1 MSVKVSSWVWG
12 LETLTDNAPLLVLLA
27 LADAANDEGYC
38 WHNQKTLCKK
48 SRQSASTARRALR
61 KLEAMGLVTTFRR
74 MTSKGLASNLYLLNV
89 GAEPDHTL
97 QSDQSITLNVPDGA
111 TIDEVIAE
119 VERYRLF
126 RMIPRPVKMTG
137 GGSGQN
143 DRGVPT
149 DATFPH
155 DSATGQNDRR
165 GHDDRRGAVAYDG
178 TPRSQVTGPYKE
190 EPSYEPS
197 LMNQTLPN
205 PPQPPHDPVRSGAI
219 QDDLSA
225 QGAVPGSADADAEA
239 ATARGELA
247 AEMLAAGE
255 NPARMVA
262 EGWWNAGELAE
273 ALAWAAEHPAPA
285 RAPEATQEHQ
295 ENVPQAT
302 RQERNHAD
310 DEASALIGACLPKWM
325 QAMDHNGARQV
336 AGMLAERIAAGW
348 TPAQIRS
355 VMGEKPRN
363 GIKRM
368 SGLVAYR
375 LDENVGVADAP
386 QARTAAA
393 RQAQAAAIDAARQA
407 QAAAIDAATEAAK
420 TAEERAREEAHKRM
434 WEHMCAAYPQA
445 SKAELVGL
453 VREAMNQVNDL
464 SDVRSA

>member
-1 MSVKVSSWVWG
+1 MSVRVSSWVWG

-48 SRQSASTARRALR
+48 SRQSESTARRALR

-97 QSDQSITLNVPDGA
+97 QSDQSVTLNVPEGA

-143 DRGVPT
+143 DRGVPA

-165 GHDDRRGAVAYDG
+165 GHDDGRGAVTYDG
-178 TPRSQVTGPYKE
+178 TPRSQVTDPYKE
-190 EPSYEPS
+190 EPSGEPS

-205 PPQPPHDPVRSGAI
+205 PPQPPHDPVGSGAI

-239 ATARGELA
+239 VTARGELA

-255 NPARMVA
+255 NPTRMVA

-285 RAPEATQEHQ
+285 RAPETAQQHQ
-295 ENVPQAT
+295 ENAPQVT
-302 RQERNHAD
+302 RQERDHV

-325 QAMDHNGARQV
+325 QALDRAGARQV

-355 VMGEKPRN
+355 VMGEMPRN

-393 RQAQAAAIDAARQA
+393 RQAQEAAINAAHHAQAVAIDAE
-407 QAAAIDAATEAAK
+407 IDAAK
-420 TAEERAREEAHKRM
+420 TPEERAREEAHKRM
-434 WEHMCAAYPQA
+434 WEHMRAAHPQA

-453 VREAMNQVNDL
+453 VHEAMNQMNDL

>member
-27 LADAANDEGYC
+27 LADAATDEGYC

-48 SRQSASTARRALR
+48 SRQSESTARRALR

-97 QSDQSITLNVPDGA
+97 QSDQSVTLNVPDGA

-119 VERYRLF
+119 VERYRLC
-126 RMIPRPVKMTG
+126 RLIPRPVKMTG

-143 DRGVPT
+143 DRGVPA
-149 DATFPH
+149 DGTFPL

-165 GHDDRRGAVAYDG
+165 GHDDGRGAVTRDG

-190 EPSYEPS
+190 EPSFEPS

-205 PPQPPHDPVRSGAI
+205 PPQPPRDPVGSGAI

-225 QGAVPGSADADAEA
+225 QGSVPGSADAEA

-247 AEMLAAGE
+247 AEMLASGE
-255 NPARMVA
+255 NPASMVA
-262 EGWWNAGELAE
+262 EGWWNAGQLAE
-273 ALAWAAEHPAPA
+273 ALAWAAEHPASA
-285 RAPEATQEHQ
+285 RAPEIAQKRQE
-295 ENVPQAT
+295 VAPQAA
-302 RQERNHAD
+302 RQERGHV
-310 DEASALIGACLPKWM
+310 DEASALIGACLPEWM
-325 QAMDHNGARQV
+325 QAMDRTGARQV

-355 VMGEKPRN
+355 LMGEKPAN
-363 GIKRM
+363 GVRRM
-368 SGLVAYR
+368 SSLVAYR
-375 LDENVGVADAP
+375 LDQNAGIADAP
-386 QARTAAA
+386 QARTVAA
-393 RQAQAAAIDAARQA
+393 RQAQEAAIDAARQA
-407 QAAAIDAATEAAK
+407 QEAAIDAAAEAAK
-420 TAEERAREEAHKRM
+420 TPEERAREEAHRRM
-434 WEHMCAAYPQA
+434 WERMRAAHPQA
-445 SKAELVGL
+445 SNVELVAL
-453 VREAMNQVNDL
+453 VRNAL
-464 SDVRSA
+464 AAPGTALA

>member
-48 SRQSASTARRALR
+48 SRQSTSTARRALR

-97 QSDQSITLNVPDGA
+97 QSDQSVTLNVPEGA

-143 DRGVPT
+143 DRGVPGG
-149 DATFPH
+149 ATFPH

-165 GHDDRRGAVAYDG
+165 GHDDRRGAVTRDG

-205 PPQPPHDPVRSGAI
+205 PSQPPRDPVGSGAI
-219 QDDLSA
+219 QDVLSA
-225 QGAVPGSADADAEA
+225 HGSADADAEA
-239 ATARGELA
+239 AMARGELA

-255 NPARMVA
+255 NPASLVV
-262 EGWWNAGELAE
+262 EGWWNAGQLAE
-273 ALAWAAEHPAPA
+273 ALAWAAEHPASA
-285 RAPEATQEHQ
+285 RAPEITQKRQ
-295 ENVPQAT
+295 EVGPQAA
-302 RQERNHAD
+302 RREHD
-310 DEASALIGACLPKWM
+310 PVDEASALIGACLPEWM
-325 QAMDHNGARQV
+325 QAMDRTGARQV

-355 VMGEKPRN
+355 LMGEKPAN
-363 GIKRM
+363 GVRRM
-368 SGLVAYR
+368 SSLVAYR
-375 LDENVGVADAP
+375 LDQNAGIADAP
-386 QARTAAA
+386 KARTAAA
-393 RQAQAAAIDAARQA
+393 RQAQEAAIDAARQA
-407 QAAAIDAATEAAK
+407 QAAAIAAAIDAAK
-420 TAEERAREEAHKRM
+420 TPEERAREEAHKRM
-434 WEHMCAAYPQA
+434 WEHMRAAHPQA
-445 SKAELVGL
+445 SNAELVAL
-453 VREAMNQVNDL
+453 VRDAFAAPGTAL
-464 SDVRSA
+464 A

>member
-48 SRQSASTARRALR
+48 SRQSESTARRALR

-97 QSDQSITLNVPDGA
+97 QSDQSVTLNVPDGA

-143 DRGVPT
+143 DRGVHA
-149 DATFPH
+149 DATIPH

-165 GHDDRRGAVAYDG
+165 GHDDGRGAVTYDG

-190 EPSYEPS
+190 EPSFEPS

-205 PPQPPHDPVRSGAI
+205 PPQSQSDPVGSGST

-247 AEMLAAGE
+247 AEMLASGE
-255 NPARMVA
+255 NPASLVA
-262 EGWWNAGELAE
+262 EGWWNAGQLAE
-273 ALAWAAEHPAPA
+273 ALAWAARHPAPA
-285 RAPEATQEHQ
+285 RAPEPAQKRQE
-295 ENVPQAT
+295 VAPQAA
-302 RQERNHAD
+302 RREHD
-310 DEASALIGACLPKWM
+310 HVDEASALIGACLPEWM
-325 QAMDHNGARQV
+325 HAMDRTGACQV

-355 VMGEKPRN
+355 LMGEKPAN
-363 GIKRM
+363 GVRRM
-368 SGLVAYR
+368 SSLAAYR
-375 LDENVGVADAP
+375 LDQNAGIADAP

-393 RQAQAAAIDAARQA
+393 RQAQEAAIDAAHQA
-407 QAAAIDAATEAAK
+407 QAAAIAAAAEAAK
-420 TAEERAREEAHKRM
+420 TPEERAREEAHERM
-434 WEHMCAAYPQA
+434 WEHMRATHPHA
-445 SKAELVGL
+445 SNAELVAL
-453 VREAMNQVNDL
+453 VRNAL
-464 SDVRSA
+464 AAPGTALA

>member
-48 SRQSASTARRALR
+48 SRQSTSTARRALR

-97 QSDQSITLNVPDGA
+97 QSDQSVTLDVPDGA

-149 DATFPH
+149 DETFPH

-165 GHDDRRGAVAYDG
+165 GHDDGRGAVTHDG
-178 TPRSQVTGPYKE
+178 PPRSQVTGPYKE
-190 EPSYEPS
+190 EPSFEPS
-197 LMNQTLPN
+197 LMNPTLPN
-205 PPQPPHDPVRSGAI
+205 PPQPLNDPVGSGAI

-239 ATARGELA
+239 ATARGEIA

-273 ALAWAAEHPAPA
+273 ALAWAAEHPSPA
-285 RAPEATQEHQ
+285 RAPETTQEHQ

-302 RQERNHAD
+302 RQERDHV

-325 QAMDHNGARQV
+325 QAMDRAGARQV

-355 VMGEKPRN
+355 VMGEMPRE

-368 SGLVAYR
+368 SGLVIYR
-375 LDENVGVADAP
+375 LDENAGVADAP

-393 RQAQAAAIDAARQA
+393 RQAQAAAIDAALQA
-407 QAAAIDAATEAAK
+407 QAAAIDAQQEAIK
-420 TAEERAREEAHKRM
+420 TPEDRERERAAARM
-434 WEHMCAAYPQA
+434 WEHMRAEYPEA
-445 SKAELVGL
+445 SNAELVLL
-453 VREAMNQVNDL
+453 VRDAMSEQRAMKVG
-464 SDVRSA
+464 

>member
-1 MSVKVSSWVWG
+1 MSVKVSSWVWS

-48 SRQSASTARRALR
+48 SRQSTSTARRALR

-97 QSDQSITLNVPDGA
+97 QSDQSVTLNVPDGA

-119 VERYRLF
+119 VERYRLS
-126 RMIPRPVKMTG
+126 RVIPRPVKMTG

-143 DRGVPT
+143 DRGVPGGV
-149 DATFPH
+149 TFPR

-165 GHDDRRGAVAYDG
+165 GHDDRRGAVIHDG

-197 LMNQTLPN
+197 VMNQTLPN
-205 PPQPPHDPVRSGAI
+205 PPQSQSDPVGSGAI

-239 ATARGELA
+239 ATAHGELA

-255 NPARMVA
+255 NPASLVA
-262 EGWWNAGELAE
+262 DGWWNAGQLAD
-273 ALAWAAEHPAPA
+273 ALAWAAEHPAPV
-285 RAPEATQEHQ
+285 RAPETTQQ
-295 ENVPQAT
+295 
-302 RQERNHAD
+302 RQEVASQAARREHEHV
-310 DEASALIGACLPKWM
+310 DEASALIGACLPEWM
-325 QAMDHNGARQV
+325 QAMDRTGARQV
-336 AGMLAERIAAGW
+336 AAMLAERIAAGW

-355 VMGEKPRN
+355 LMGEKPAN
-363 GIKRM
+363 GVRRM
-368 SGLVAYR
+368 SSLVAYR
-375 LDENVGVADAP
+375 LDQNAGIADAP
-386 QARTAAA
+386 KARAAAA
-393 RQAQAAAIDAARQA
+393 RQAQEAAINAAHQAQAAAIDAAR
-407 QAAAIDAATEAAK
+407 TP
-420 TAEERAREEAHKRM
+420 EERARE
-434 WEHMCAAYPQA
+434 AAYSQMWDHMRAAHPQA
-445 SKAELVGL
+445 SKVELFGL
-453 VREAMNQVNDL
+453 VREAMTRVNEL

>member
-48 SRQSASTARRALR
+48 SRQSTSTARRALR

-97 QSDQSITLNVPDGA
+97 QSDQSVTLNVPDGA

-126 RMIPRPVKMTG
+126 RVIPRPVKMTG

-143 DRGVPT
+143 DRGVSA
-149 DATFPH
+149 DVIFPR

-165 GHDDRRGAVAYDG
+165 GHDDGRGAVTYDG

-190 EPSYEPS
+190 EPSFEPS

-205 PPQPPHDPVRSGAI
+205 PPQPPLDPVGSGAI

-247 AEMLAAGE
+247 AEMLASGE
-255 NPARMVA
+255 NPASLVA
-262 EGWWNAGELAE
+262 DGWWNAGQLAE
-273 ALAWAAEHPAPA
+273 ALAWAAKHPAPA
-285 RAPEATQEHQ
+285 RAPETAQKRQE
-295 ENVPQAT
+295 VAPQAA
-302 RQERNHAD
+302 RREHD
-310 DEASALIGACLPKWM
+310 HVDEASALIGACLPEWM
-325 QAMDHNGARQV
+325 HAMDRTGARQV

-355 VMGEKPRN
+355 LMGEKPAN
-363 GIKRM
+363 GVRRM
-368 SGLVAYR
+368 SSLAAYR
-375 LDENVGVADAP
+375 LDQNAGITDAP
-386 QARTAAA
+386 KARAAAA
-393 RQAQAAAIDAARQA
+393 RQAQEAAINAAHQA
-407 QAAAIDAATEAAK
+407 QAAAINAAK
-420 TAEERAREEAHKRM
+420 TPEERARE
-434 WEHMCAAYPQA
+434 AAYSQMWDRMRAAHPQA
-445 SKAELVGL
+445 SKVELVAL
-453 VREAMNQVNDL
+453 VRDAFAAQGTALV
-464 SDVRSA
+464 

>member
-48 SRQSASTARRALR
+48 SRQSTSTARRALR

-97 QSDQSITLNVPDGA
+97 QSDQSVTLNVPDGA

-143 DRGVPT
+143 DRGVPA

-165 GHDDRRGAVAYDG
+165 GHDDRRGAVTHDG

-190 EPSYEPS
+190 EPSFEPS

-205 PPQPPHDPVRSGAI
+205 PPQPPHDPVGSGAI

-225 QGAVPGSADADAEA
+225 NGSADADAEA
-239 ATARGELA
+239 ATVRGELA
-247 AEMLAAGE
+247 AEMLASGE
-255 NPARMVA
+255 NPASLLV
-262 EGWWNAGELAE
+262 EGWWNAGQLAE
-273 ALAWAAEHPAPA
+273 ALAWAAEHPASA
-285 RAPEATQEHQ
+285 RAPEIAQKRQE
-295 ENVPQAT
+295 VAPQAA
-302 RQERNHAD
+302 RQERGHV
-310 DEASALIGACLPKWM
+310 DEASALIGACLPEWM
-325 QAMDHNGARQV
+325 QAMDRSGARQV
-336 AGMLAERIAAGW
+336 AAMLAERIAAGW

-355 VMGEKPRN
+355 LMGEKPAN
-363 GIKRM
+363 GVRRM
-368 SGLVAYR
+368 SSLVAYR
-375 LDENVGVADAP
+375 LDENVGIADAP

-393 RQAQAAAIDAARQA
+393 RQAQEAARQAQEAAIDAA
-407 QAAAIDAATEAAK
+407 IDAAK
-420 TAEERAREEAHKRM
+420 TPEERAREEAHRRM
-434 WEHMCAAYPQA
+434 WEHMRATHPQA
-445 SKAELVGL
+445 SNTELAGL
-453 VREAMNQVNDL
+453 VHEAMNQVNDL
-464 SDVRSA
+464 

>member
-48 SRQSASTARRALR
+48 SRQSTSTARRALR

-97 QSDQSITLNVPDGA
+97 QSDQSVTLNVPEGA

-143 DRGVPT
+143 DRGVPA

-165 GHDDRRGAVAYDG
+165 GHDDRRGAVTHDG

-190 EPSYEPS
+190 EPSFEPS

-205 PPQPPHDPVRSGAI
+205 PPQPPHDPVGSGAI

-225 QGAVPGSADADAEA
+225 NGSADADAEA
-239 ATARGELA
+239 ATVRGELA
-247 AEMLAAGE
+247 AEMLASGE
-255 NPARMVA
+255 NPASLLV
-262 EGWWNAGELAE
+262 EGWWNAGQLAE
-273 ALAWAAEHPAPA
+273 ALAWAAEHPASA
-285 RAPEATQEHQ
+285 RAPEIAQKRQE
-295 ENVPQAT
+295 VAPQAA
-302 RQERNHAD
+302 RQESGHV
-310 DEASALIGACLPKWM
+310 DEASALIGACLPEWM
-325 QAMDHNGARQV
+325 QAMDRTGARQV
-336 AGMLAERIAAGW
+336 ADMLAERIAAGW
-348 TPAQIRS
+348 TPAQIRGL
-355 VMGEKPRN
+355 MGEKPAN
-363 GIKRM
+363 GVRRM
-368 SGLVAYR
+368 SSLVAYR
-375 LDENVGVADAP
+375 LDQNAGIADAP

-407 QAAAIDAATEAAK
+407 QAAAITAAAEAAK
-420 TAEERAREEAHKRM
+420 TPEERAREEAHKRL
-434 WEHMCAAYPQA
+434 WEHMRAAHPQA
-445 SKAELVGL
+445 SNAELAGL
-453 VREAMNQVNDL
+453 VHEAMKQVNDL
-464 SDVRSA
+464 SAVRSA

>member
-1 MSVKVSSWVWG
+1 MSVRVSSWVWG

-48 SRQSASTARRALR
+48 SRQSESTARRALR

-97 QSDQSITLNVPDGA
+97 QSDQSVTLNVPEGA

-143 DRGVPT
+143 DRGVPA

-155 DSATGQNDRR
+155 DSAIGQNDRR
-165 GHDDRRGAVAYDG
+165 GHDDGRGAVTYDG

-190 EPSYEPS
+190 EPSGEPS

-205 PPQPPHDPVRSGAI
+205 PPQPPHDPVGSGVI

-239 ATARGELA
+239 VTARGELA

-255 NPARMVA
+255 NPTRMVA

-273 ALAWAAEHPAPA
+273 ALAWAAEHPTPA
-285 RAPEATQEHQ
+285 RAPETTQQHQ
-295 ENVPQAT
+295 ENAPQAT
-302 RQERNHAD
+302 RQERDHV

-325 QAMDHNGARQV
+325 QALDRAGARQV

-355 VMGEKPRN
+355 VMGEMPRN

-393 RQAQAAAIDAARQA
+393 RQAQEAAINAAHYA
-407 QAAAIDAATEAAK
+407 QAAAIDAAIDAAK

-453 VREAMNQVNDL
+453 VHEAMNQVNDL

>member
-12 LETLTDNAPLLVLLA
+12 LDTLTDNAPLLVLLA

-97 QSDQSITLNVPDGA
+97 QSDQSVTLNVPDGA

-143 DRGVPT
+143 DRGVPA
-149 DATFPH
+149 DETFPH
-155 DSATGQNDRR
+155 DSATGQNDRG
-165 GHDDRRGAVAYDG
+165 GHDDGRGAVTYDG

-190 EPSYEPS
+190 EPSFEPS
-197 LMNQTLPN
+197 LMNPTLPN
-205 PPQPPHDPVRSGAI
+205 PSQPQHDPVGLGAI
-219 QDDLSA
+219 RDDLSA
-225 QGAVPGSADADAEA
+225 QGAVPGSADAEAEA
-239 ATARGELA
+239 ATARGEIA

-262 EGWWNAGELAE
+262 EGWWNAGELAD
-273 ALAWAAEHPAPA
+273 ALAWAVEHPAPA
-285 RAPEATQEHQ
+285 RAPETTQEHQ
-295 ENVPQAT
+295 ENPPQAT
-302 RQERNHAD
+302 RQEHNHA

-325 QAMDHNGARQV
+325 QAMDCTGAHQV
-336 AGMLAERIAAGW
+336 AGMLAERIDAGW

-355 VMGEKPRN
+355 LMGEKPHT

-368 SGLVAYR
+368 SGLVVYR
-375 LDENVGVADAP
+375 LDKNVGVADAP

-393 RQAQAAAIDAARQA
+393 LQAQAAAIDAALQA
-407 QAAAIDAATEAAK
+407 QAAAIDAQREAIK
-420 TAEERAREEAHKRM
+420 TPEEREHERAAARM
-434 WEHMCAAYPQA
+434 WEHMRAEHPEA
-445 SKAELVGL
+445 SNAELVLL
-453 VREAMNQVNDL
+453 VRDAMSEQRAMKVG
-464 SDVRSA
+464 

>member
-48 SRQSASTARRALR
+48 SRQSESTARRALR

-97 QSDQSITLNVPDGA
+97 QSDQSVTLNVPDGA

-126 RMIPRPVKMTG
+126 RLIPRPVKMTG

-143 DRGVPT
+143 DRGVPGG
-149 DATFPH
+149 ATFPH

-165 GHDDRRGAVAYDG
+165 GAVTRDG

-205 PPQPPHDPVRSGAI
+205 PPQPPRDPVGSGAI

-255 NPARMVA
+255 NPASLVA
-262 EGWWNAGELAE
+262 EGWWNAGQLAE

-285 RAPEATQEHQ
+285 RAPETAQKRQE
-295 ENVPQAT
+295 VAPQAT
-302 RQERNHAD
+302 RQERGHV
-310 DEASALIGACLPKWM
+310 DEASALIGACLPEWM
-325 QAMDHNGARQV
+325 QAMDRTGARQV

-355 VMGEKPRN
+355 LMGEKPAN
-363 GIKRM
+363 GVRRM
-368 SGLVAYR
+368 SSLVAYR
-375 LDENVGVADAP
+375 LDQNAGIADAP

-393 RQAQAAAIDAARQA
+393 RQAQEAAIDAA
-407 QAAAIDAATEAAK
+407 IDAAK
-420 TAEERAREEAHKRM
+420 TPEERAREEAHRRM
-434 WEHMCAAYPQA
+434 WERMRAAHPQA
-445 SKAELVGL
+445 SKAELVAL
-453 VREAMNQVNDL
+453 VRDAFAAPGTAL
-464 SDVRSA
+464 A

>member
-48 SRQSASTARRALR
+48 SRQSTSTARRALR

-89 GAEPDHTL
+89 GAKPDHTL
-97 QSDQSITLNVPDGA
+97 QSDQSVTLNVPDGA

-119 VERYRLF
+119 VERYRLS
-126 RMIPRPVKMTG
+126 RVIPRPVKMTG

-143 DRGVPT
+143 DRGVPGG
-149 DATFPH
+149 AALPR

-165 GHDDRRGAVAYDG
+165 GHDDRGGAVTRDG
-178 TPRSQVTGPYKE
+178 TPRSRVTGPYKE

-205 PPQPPHDPVRSGAI
+205 PPQPPRDPVGSGAI

-247 AEMLAAGE
+247 AEMLASGE
-255 NPARMVA
+255 NPASLVA
-262 EGWWNAGELAE
+262 EGWWNAGQLAE
-273 ALAWAAEHPAPA
+273 ALAWAAKHPAPA
-285 RAPEATQEHQ
+285 RAPETAQKRQE
-295 ENVPQAT
+295 VAPQAV
-302 RQERNHAD
+302 RREHD
-310 DEASALIGACLPKWM
+310 HVDEASALIGACLPEWM
-325 QAMDHNGARQV
+325 HAMDRTGARQV

-355 VMGEKPRN
+355 LMGEKPAN
-363 GIKRM
+363 GVRRM
-368 SGLVAYR
+368 SSLAAYR
-375 LDENVGVADAP
+375 LDQNAGIADAP
-386 QARTAAA
+386 KARIAAA
-393 RQAQAAAIDAARQA
+393 RQAQEAAINAAHQA
-407 QAAAIDAATEAAK
+407 QAAAINAAK
-420 TAEERAREEAHKRM
+420 TPEERARE
-434 WEHMCAAYPQA
+434 AAYSQMWDRMRAAHPQA
-445 SKAELVGL
+445 SKVELVAL
-453 VREAMNQVNDL
+453 VRDAFAAQGTALV
-464 SDVRSA
+464 

>member
-48 SRQSASTARRALR
+48 SRQSTSTARRALR

-97 QSDQSITLNVPDGA
+97 QSDQSVTLNVPDGA

-137 GGSGQN
+137 GGSDQN

-165 GHDDRRGAVAYDG
+165 GHDDGRGAVTYDG
-178 TPRSQVTGPYKE
+178 TPRSQVTDPYKE

-205 PPQPPHDPVRSGAI
+205 PPQPPRDPVGSGAI

-239 ATARGELA
+239 ATNRGEIA

-255 NPARMVA
+255 NPASLVA
-262 EGWWNAGELAE
+262 EGWWNAGQLAE
-273 ALAWAAEHPAPA
+273 ALAWAAKHPAPA
-285 RAPEATQEHQ
+285 RAPETAQKRQE
-295 ENVPQAT
+295 VAPQAV
-302 RQERNHAD
+302 RREHD
-310 DEASALIGACLPKWM
+310 HVDEASALIGACLPEWM
-325 QAMDHNGARQV
+325 QAMDRTGARQV

-355 VMGEKPRN
+355 LMGEKPAN
-363 GIKRM
+363 GVRRM
-368 SGLVAYR
+368 SSLAAYR
-375 LDENVGVADAP
+375 LDQNAGIADAP
-386 QARTAAA
+386 KARIAAA
-393 RQAQAAAIDAARQA
+393 RQAQEAAINAAHQA
-407 QAAAIDAATEAAK
+407 QAAAINAAK
-420 TAEERAREEAHKRM
+420 TPEERDRE
-434 WEHMCAAYPQA
+434 AAYSQMWDRMRAAHPQA
-445 SKAELVGL
+445 SKVELVAL
-453 VREAMNQVNDL
+453 VRDAFAAQDTALV
-464 SDVRSA
+464 

>member
-48 SRQSASTARRALR
+48 SRQSESTARRALR

-89 GAEPDHTL
+89 GAEPDHAL
-97 QSDQSITLNVPDGA
+97 QSDQSVTLNVPDGA

-143 DRGVPT
+143 DRGVPA
-149 DATFPH
+149 DGTFPL

-165 GHDDRRGAVAYDG
+165 GHDDGRGAVTYDG

-205 PPQPPHDPVRSGAI
+205 PPQPPRDPVGSGAI

-225 QGAVPGSADADAEA
+225 QGSVPGSADAEA

-247 AEMLAAGE
+247 AEMLASGE
-255 NPARMVA
+255 NPASLLV
-262 EGWWNAGELAE
+262 EGWWNAGQLAE

-285 RAPEATQEHQ
+285 RAPEIAQKRQE
-295 ENVPQAT
+295 VAPQAT
-302 RQERNHAD
+302 RQERGHV
-310 DEASALIGACLPKWM
+310 DEASALIGACLPEWM
-325 QAMDHNGARQV
+325 QAMDRTGARQV
-336 AGMLAERIAAGW
+336 ADMLAERIAAGW
-348 TPAQIRS
+348 MPAQIRS
-355 VMGEKPRN
+355 LMGEKPAN
-363 GIKRM
+363 GVRRM
-368 SGLVAYR
+368 SSLVAYR
-375 LDENVGVADAP
+375 LDQNAGIADAP

-393 RQAQAAAIDAARQA
+393 RQAQEAAIDAARQA
-407 QAAAIDAATEAAK
+407 QAAAIDAAIDAAK
-420 TAEERAREEAHKRM
+420 TPEERAREEAHRRM
-434 WEHMCAAYPQA
+434 WERMRAAHPQA
-445 SKAELVGL
+445 SNAELVAL
-453 VREAMNQVNDL
+453 VRDAFAAPGTAL
-464 SDVRSA
+464 A

>member
-48 SRQSASTARRALR
+48 SRQSISTARRALR

-137 GGSGQN
+137 GGPGQN
-143 DRGVPT
+143 DRGVHA

-165 GHDDRRGAVAYDG
+165 GHDDGRGAVTYDG
-178 TPRSQVTGPYKE
+178 TPRSQLTGPYKE
-190 EPSYEPS
+190 EPSFEPS
-197 LMNQTLPN
+197 LMNQTLPS
-205 PPQPPHDPVRSGAI
+205 PSKSQSDPVGSGAI
-219 QDDLSA
+219 RDDLSA

-247 AEMLAAGE
+247 AEMLASGE
-255 NPARMVA
+255 NPASLVA
-262 EGWWNAGELAE
+262 EGWWNAGQLAE
-273 ALAWAAEHPAPA
+273 ALAWAAEHPAPERVPETAQKRQEVAPQDA
-285 RAPEATQEHQ
+285 RQEHDH
-295 ENVPQAT
+295 V
-302 RQERNHAD
+302 
-310 DEASALIGACLPKWM
+310 DEAIALIGACLPEWM
-325 QAMDHNGARQV
+325 QAMDHTGARQV
-336 AGMLAERIAAGW
+336 AAMLAERIAAGW
-348 TPAQIRS
+348 TPAQIRGL
-355 VMGEKPRN
+355 MGEKPAN
-363 GIKRM
+363 GVRRM
-368 SGLVAYR
+368 SSLAAYR
-375 LDENVGVADAP
+375 LDQNAVVTDAP
-386 QARTAAA
+386 NRRLSVA
-393 RQAQAAAIDAARQA
+393 RQASEAKREAARIA
-407 QAAAIDAATEAAK
+407 QAEAITTQQEALKTPEECAREAAYSQ
-420 TAEERAREEAHKRM
+420 M
-434 WEHMCAAYPQA
+434 WERMRAEHPQA
-445 SKAELVGL
+445 SNAEIVGL
-453 VREAMNQVNDL
+453 VHEAMTQVNEL
-464 SDVRSA
+464 SGVPSA

>member
-48 SRQSASTARRALR
+48 SRQSESTARRALR

-89 GAEPDHTL
+89 GAEPDHAL
-97 QSDQSITLNVPDGA
+97 QSDQSVTLNVPDGA

-119 VERYRLF
+119 VERYRLC
-126 RMIPRPVKMTG
+126 RLIPRPVKMTG

-143 DRGVPT
+143 DRGVPA
-149 DATFPH
+149 DGTFPL

-165 GHDDRRGAVAYDG
+165 GHDDGRGAVTYDG

-205 PPQPPHDPVRSGAI
+205 PPQPPRDPVGSGAI

-225 QGAVPGSADADAEA
+225 QGSVPGSADAEA
-239 ATARGELA
+239 ATVRGELA
-247 AEMLAAGE
+247 AEMLASGE
-255 NPARMVA
+255 NPASLLV
-262 EGWWNAGELAE
+262 EGWWNAGQLAE
-273 ALAWAAEHPAPA
+273 ALAWAAEHPASA
-285 RAPEATQEHQ
+285 RAPEIAQKRQEVAPQAIRQEHDH
-295 ENVPQAT
+295 V
-302 RQERNHAD
+302 
-310 DEASALIGACLPKWM
+310 DEASALIGACLPEWM
-325 QAMDHNGARQV
+325 QAMDRTGARQV

-355 VMGEKPRN
+355 LMGEKPAN
-363 GIKRM
+363 GVRRM
-368 SGLVAYR
+368 SSLVAYR
-375 LDENVGVADAP
+375 LDQNAGIADAP

-393 RQAQAAAIDAARQA
+393 RQAQEAAIDTARQAQEAAIDAA
-407 QAAAIDAATEAAK
+407 IDAAK
-420 TAEERAREEAHKRM
+420 TPEERAREEAHRRM
-434 WEHMCAAYPQA
+434 WERMRAAHPQA
-445 SKAELVGL
+445 SNAELVAL
-453 VREAMNQVNDL
+453 VRDAFAAL
-464 SDVRSA
+464 A

>member
-48 SRQSASTARRALR
+48 SRQSESTARRALR

-97 QSDQSITLNVPDGA
+97 QSDQSVTLNVPDGA

-119 VERYRLF
+119 VERYRLC
-126 RMIPRPVKMTG
+126 RLIPRPVKMTG

-143 DRGVPT
+143 DRGVPADGT
-149 DATFPH
+149 LPL

-165 GHDDRRGAVAYDG
+165 GQDDGRGAVTYDG

-205 PPQPPHDPVRSGAI
+205 PPQPPRDPVGSGAI

-225 QGAVPGSADADAEA
+225 QGSVPGSADADAEA

-255 NPARMVA
+255 NPASMVA
-262 EGWWNAGELAE
+262 EGWWNAGQLAE
-273 ALAWAAEHPAPA
+273 ALAWAAEHPASA
-285 RAPEATQEHQ
+285 RAPEIAQKRQEVAPQAAHQ
-295 ENVPQAT
+295 ERGHV
-302 RQERNHAD
+302 
-310 DEASALIGACLPKWM
+310 DEASALIGACLPEWM
-325 QAMDHNGARQV
+325 QAMDRTGARQV
-336 AGMLAERIAAGW
+336 AAMLAERIAAGW

-355 VMGEKPRN
+355 LMGEKPAN
-363 GIKRM
+363 GVRRM
-368 SGLVAYR
+368 SSLVAYR

-407 QAAAIDAATEAAK
+407 QAAAIDAAIDAAK
-420 TAEERAREEAHKRM
+420 TPEERAREEAHRRM
-434 WEHMCAAYPQA
+434 WERMRAAHPQA
-445 SKAELVGL
+445 SNAELVAL
-453 VREAMNQVNDL
+453 VRDAFAAPGTAL
-464 SDVRSA
+464 A

>member
-12 LETLTDNAPLLVLLA
+12 LESLTDNAPLLVLLA

-89 GAEPDHTL
+89 GAQPDHTL
-97 QSDQSITLNVPDGA
+97 QSDQSVTLNVPDGA

-149 DATFPH
+149 DETFPH
-155 DSATGQNDRR
+155 DSATGQNDRG
-165 GHDDRRGAVAYDG
+165 GHDDGRGAVTYDG
-178 TPRSQVTGPYKE
+178 TPRSQVTDPYKE
-190 EPSYEPS
+190 EPSFEPS
-197 LMNQTLPN
+197 LMNPTLPN
-205 PPQPPHDPVRSGAI
+205 PSRAQSDPVGSGVI
-219 QDDLSA
+219 QVDLSA
-225 QGAVPGSADADAEA
+225 QGAVPGSADAEA
-239 ATARGELA
+239 ATARGEVA

-255 NPARMVA
+255 NPANLVA

-285 RAPEATQEHQ
+285 RAPETAQKRQE
-295 ENVPQAT
+295 VAPQAT
-302 RQERNHAD
+302 RQERD
-310 DEASALIGACLPKWM
+310 CIDEASALIGACLPEWM
-325 QAMDHNGARQV
+325 QAMDCTGARQV

-348 TPAQIRS
+348 TPAQIRGL
-355 VMGEKPRN
+355 MGEKPAN
-363 GIKRM
+363 GVRRM
-368 SGLVAYR
+368 SSLVAYR
-375 LDENVGVADAP
+375 LDQNAGIADAP
-386 QARTAAA
+386 KARAAAA
-393 RQAQAAAIDAARQA
+393 RQAQEAAINAAHQAQAAAIDAA
-407 QAAAIDAATEAAK
+407 K
-420 TAEERAREEAHKRM
+420 TPEERARE
-434 WEHMCAAYPQA
+434 AAYSQLWDRMRAAHPQA
-445 SKAELVGL
+445 SKVELVAL
-453 VREAMNQVNDL
+453 VRDAFAAQDTALV
-464 SDVRSA
+464 

>member
-12 LETLTDNAPLLVLLA
+12 LDTLTDNAPLLVLLA

-48 SRQSASTARRALR
+48 SRQSTSTARRALR

-97 QSDQSITLNVPDGA
+97 QSDQSVTLNVPDGA

-143 DRGVPT
+143 DRGVPN
-149 DATFPH
+149 DETFPH

-165 GHDDRRGAVAYDG
+165 GHDDGRGAVTYDG
-178 TPRSQVTGPYKE
+178 TPRSQVTDPYKE
-190 EPSYEPS
+190 EPSFEPS
-197 LMNQTLPN
+197 LMNPTLPN
-205 PPQPPHDPVRSGAI
+205 PSQPPHDPVGSGAI

-225 QGAVPGSADADAEA
+225 QGAVPGSADAEA
-239 ATARGELA
+239 ATARGAIA

-262 EGWWNAGELAE
+262 EGWWSAGELAE
-273 ALAWAAEHPAPA
+273 ALAWAAEHPVPA
-285 RAPEATQEHQ
+285 QAPETTQEH
-295 ENVPQAT
+295 
-302 RQERNHAD
+302 NHAD
-310 DEASALIGACLPKWM
+310 DEASALIGACLPEWM
-325 QAMDHNGARQV
+325 QALDRTGARQV

-355 VMGEKPRN
+355 LMGEMPHN

-368 SGLVAYR
+368 SGLVVYR
-375 LDENVGVADAP
+375 LDKNVGVDDAP

-393 RQAQAAAIDAARQA
+393 RQAQAAAIDAALEA
-407 QAAAIDAATEAAK
+407 QAAAIDAQQEAMK
-420 TAEERAREEAHKRM
+420 TPEERERERAAARM
-434 WEHMCAAYPQA
+434 WEDMRDAHPEA
-445 SKAELVGL
+445 SNAELVL
-453 VREAMNQVNDL
+453 LMQEAMSEQRAMKVG
-464 SDVRSA
+464 

>member
-48 SRQSASTARRALR
+48 SRQSESTARRALR

-89 GAEPDHTL
+89 GAEPDHAL
-97 QSDQSITLNVPDGA
+97 QSDQSVTLNVPDGA

-119 VERYRLF
+119 VERYRLC
-126 RMIPRPVKMTG
+126 RLIPRPVKMTG

-143 DRGVPT
+143 DRGVPA
-149 DATFPH
+149 DGTFPL

-165 GHDDRRGAVAYDG
+165 GQDDGRGAVTYDG

-205 PPQPPHDPVRSGAI
+205 PPQPPRDPVGSGAI

-225 QGAVPGSADADAEA
+225 QGSVPGSADAEA
-239 ATARGELA
+239 ATVRGELA
-247 AEMLAAGE
+247 AEMLASGE
-255 NPARMVA
+255 NPASLLV
-262 EGWWNAGELAE
+262 EGWWNAGQLAE
-273 ALAWAAEHPAPA
+273 ALAWAAEHPASA
-285 RAPEATQEHQ
+285 RAPEIAQKRQEVAPQAIRQEHDH
-295 ENVPQAT
+295 V
-302 RQERNHAD
+302 
-310 DEASALIGACLPKWM
+310 DEASALIGACLPEWM
-325 QAMDHNGARQV
+325 QAMDRTGARQV

-355 VMGEKPRN
+355 LMGEKPAN
-363 GIKRM
+363 GVRRM
-368 SGLVAYR
+368 SSLVAYR
-375 LDENVGVADAP
+375 LDQNAGIADAP

-393 RQAQAAAIDAARQA
+393 RQAQEAAIDAARQA
-407 QAAAIDAATEAAK
+407 QEAAIDAAIDAAK
-420 TAEERAREEAHKRM
+420 TPEERAREEAHSRM
-434 WEHMCAAYPQA
+434 WEHMRAAHPQA
-445 SKAELVGL
+445 SKAELVAL
-453 VREAMNQVNDL
+453 VRDAFAAPGTAL
-464 SDVRSA
+464 A

>member
-48 SRQSASTARRALR
+48 SRQSTSTARRALR

-97 QSDQSITLNVPDGA
+97 QSDQSVTLNVPDGA

-126 RMIPRPVKMTG
+126 RVIPRPVKMTG

-143 DRGVPT
+143 DRGVPA
-149 DATFPH
+149 DGTFPH

-165 GHDDRRGAVAYDG
+165 GHDDRRGAVTYDG

-190 EPSYEPS
+190 EPSFEPS

-205 PPQPPHDPVRSGAI
+205 PPQPPLDPVGSGAI

-225 QGAVPGSADADAEA
+225 QSAVPGSADADAEA

-247 AEMLAAGE
+247 AEMLASGE
-255 NPARMVA
+255 NPASLVA
-262 EGWWNAGELAE
+262 EGWWNAGQLAD
-273 ALAWAAEHPAPA
+273 ALAWAAKHPAPA
-285 RAPEATQEHQ
+285 RAPETAQKRQE
-295 ENVPQAT
+295 VAPQAV
-302 RQERNHAD
+302 RREHD
-310 DEASALIGACLPKWM
+310 HVDEASALIGACLPEWM
-325 QAMDHNGARQV
+325 HAMDRTGARQV

-355 VMGEKPRN
+355 LMGEKPAN
-363 GIKRM
+363 GVRRM
-368 SGLVAYR
+368 SSLAAYR
-375 LDENVGVADAP
+375 LDQNAGIADAP
-386 QARTAAA
+386 KARIAAA
-393 RQAQAAAIDAARQA
+393 RQAQEAAINAAHQA
-407 QAAAIDAATEAAK
+407 QAAAINAAK
-420 TAEERAREEAHKRM
+420 TPEERARE
-434 WEHMCAAYPQA
+434 AAYSQMWDRMRAAHPQA
-445 SKAELVGL
+445 SKVELVAL
-453 VREAMNQVNDL
+453 VRDAFAAQGTALV
-464 SDVRSA
+464 

>member
-48 SRQSASTARRALR
+48 SRQSTSTARRALR

-97 QSDQSITLNVPDGA
+97 QSDQSVTLNVPDGA

-165 GHDDRRGAVAYDG
+165 GHDDRRGAVTRDG

-205 PPQPPHDPVRSGAI
+205 PSQPPRDPVGSGAI

-225 QGAVPGSADADAEA
+225 QCAVPGSADTDAEA
-239 ATARGELA
+239 VTVRGELA

-255 NPARMVA
+255 NPASLVA
-262 EGWWNAGELAE
+262 EGWWNAGQLAE

-285 RAPEATQEHQ
+285 RAPETAQQRQE
-295 ENVPQAT
+295 VGPQAA
-302 RQERNHAD
+302 RQERGHV
-310 DEASALIGACLPKWM
+310 DETSALIGACLPEWM
-325 QAMDHNGARQV
+325 QAMDRSGARQV
-336 AGMLAERIAAGW
+336 AAMLAERIAAGW
-348 TPAQIRS
+348 TPAQIRGL
-355 VMGEKPRN
+355 MGEKPAN
-363 GIKRM
+363 GVRRM
-368 SGLVAYR
+368 SSLAAYR
-375 LDENVGVADAP
+375 LNENVGVADAP

-393 RQAQAAAIDAARQA
+393 RQAHEAEINAARQAQEAAIDAA
-407 QAAAIDAATEAAK
+407 IDAAK
-420 TAEERAREEAHKRM
+420 TPGERAREEAHKRM
-434 WEHMCAAYPQA
+434 WEHMRAAHPQA
-445 SKAELVGL
+445 SNAELVAL
-453 VREAMNQVNDL
+453 VRNAL
-464 SDVRSA
+464 AAPGTALA

>member
-48 SRQSASTARRALR
+48 SRQSESTARRALR

-97 QSDQSITLNVPDGA
+97 QSDQSVTLNVPDGA

-143 DRGVPT
+143 DRGVPGG
-149 DATFPH
+149 ATFPH

-165 GHDDRRGAVAYDG
+165 GHDDRRGAVTHDG

-205 PPQPPHDPVRSGAI
+205 PPQPPRDPVGSGAI
-219 QDDLSA
+219 QDALSA
-225 QGAVPGSADADAEA
+225 QCAVPGSADADAEA
-239 ATARGELA
+239 ATAGGELA

-255 NPARMVA
+255 NPASLVA
-262 EGWWNAGELAE
+262 EGWWNAGQLAE
-273 ALAWAAEHPAPA
+273 ALAWAAEHPASA
-285 RAPEATQEHQ
+285 RAPEIAQKRKEVAPQAAHQ
-295 ENVPQAT
+295 ERGHV
-302 RQERNHAD
+302 
-310 DEASALIGACLPKWM
+310 DEASALIGACLPEWM
-325 QAMDHNGARQV
+325 RSMDRTGARQV
-336 AGMLAERIAAGW
+336 ADMLAERIAAGW

-355 VMGEKPRN
+355 LMGEKPAN
-363 GIKRM
+363 GVRRM
-368 SGLVAYR
+368 SSLVAYR
-375 LDENVGVADAP
+375 LDQNAGIADAP
-386 QARTAAA
+386 KARTAAA
-393 RQAQAAAIDAARQA
+393 RQAQEAAIDAA
-407 QAAAIDAATEAAK
+407 IDAAK
-420 TAEERAREEAHKRM
+420 TPEERAREEAHSRM
-434 WEHMCAAYPQA
+434 WEHMRAAHPQA
-445 SKAELVGL
+445 SNAELVAL
-453 VREAMNQVNDL
+453 VRDAL
-464 SDVRSA
+464 AAPGTALA

>member
-48 SRQSASTARRALR
+48 SRQSTSTARRALR

-97 QSDQSITLNVPDGA
+97 QSDQSVTLNVPDGA

-119 VERYRLF
+119 VERYRLC

-143 DRGVPT
+143 DRGVPADGT
-149 DATFPH
+149 LPH

-165 GHDDRRGAVAYDG
+165 GQDDGRGAVTYDG

-205 PPQPPHDPVRSGAI
+205 PPQPPRDPVGSGAI

-225 QGAVPGSADADAEA
+225 QGSVPGSADAEA
-239 ATARGELA
+239 ATVRGELA
-247 AEMLAAGE
+247 AEMLASGE
-255 NPARMVA
+255 NPASLLV
-262 EGWWNAGELAE
+262 EGWWNAGQLAE
-273 ALAWAAEHPAPA
+273 ALAWAAEHPASA
-285 RAPEATQEHQ
+285 RAPEIAQKRQE
-295 ENVPQAT
+295 VAPQAA
-302 RQERNHAD
+302 RQERGHV
-310 DEASALIGACLPKWM
+310 DEASALIGACLPEWM
-325 QAMDHNGARQV
+325 QAMDRTGARQV
-336 AGMLAERIAAGW
+336 ADMLAERIAAGW

-355 VMGEKPRN
+355 LMGEKPAN
-363 GIKRM
+363 GVRRM
-368 SGLVAYR
+368 SSLVAYR
-375 LDENVGVADAP
+375 LDQNAGIADAP

-393 RQAQAAAIDAARQA
+393 RQAQEAAIDAARQA
-407 QAAAIDAATEAAK
+407 QEAAIDAAIDAAK
-420 TAEERAREEAHKRM
+420 TPEERAREEAHRRM
-434 WEHMCAAYPQA
+434 WERMRAAHPQA
-445 SKAELVGL
+445 SNAELVAL
-453 VREAMNQVNDL
+453 VRDAFAAPSTAL
-464 SDVRSA
+464 A

>member
-48 SRQSASTARRALR
+48 SRQSESTARRALR

-89 GAEPDHTL
+89 GAEPDHAL
-97 QSDQSITLNVPDGA
+97 QSDQSVTLNVPDGA

-119 VERYRLF
+119 VERYRLC
-126 RMIPRPVKMTG
+126 RLIPRPVKMTG

-143 DRGVPT
+143 DRGVPADGT
-149 DATFPH
+149 LPL

-165 GHDDRRGAVAYDG
+165 GQDDGRGAVTYDG

-205 PPQPPHDPVRSGAI
+205 PPQPPRDPVGSGAI

-225 QGAVPGSADADAEA
+225 QGSVPGSADAEA
-239 ATARGELA
+239 ATVRGELA
-247 AEMLAAGE
+247 AEMLASGE
-255 NPARMVA
+255 NPASLLV
-262 EGWWNAGELAE
+262 EGWWNAGQLAE
-273 ALAWAAEHPAPA
+273 ALAWAAEHPASA
-285 RAPEATQEHQ
+285 RAPETAQKRQE
-295 ENVPQAT
+295 VGPQAA
-302 RQERNHAD
+302 RQERGHV
-310 DEASALIGACLPKWM
+310 DEASALIGACLPEWM
-325 QAMDHNGARQV
+325 QAMDRTGARQV

-355 VMGEKPRN
+355 LMGEKPAN
-363 GIKRM
+363 GVRRM
-368 SGLVAYR
+368 SSLVAYR
-375 LDENVGVADAP
+375 LDQNAGIADAP
-386 QARTAAA
+386 KARTIAA
-393 RQAQAAAIDAARQA
+393 RQAQEAAIDAARQA
-407 QAAAIDAATEAAK
+407 QEAAIDAAIDAAK
-420 TAEERAREEAHKRM
+420 TPEERAREEAHRRM
-434 WEHMCAAYPQA
+434 WERMRAAHPQA
-445 SKAELVGL
+445 SKAELVAL
-453 VREAMNQVNDL
+453 VRDAFAAPGTAL
-464 SDVRSA
+464 A

>member
-48 SRQSASTARRALR
+48 SRQSTSTARRALR

-97 QSDQSITLNVPDGA
+97 QSDQSVTLDVPDGA

-149 DATFPH
+149 DETFPH

-165 GHDDRRGAVAYDG
+165 GHDDGRGAVTYDG

-190 EPSYEPS
+190 EPSFEPS

-205 PPQPPHDPVRSGAI
+205 PPQPPHDPVGSGAI

-273 ALAWAAEHPAPA
+273 ALAWAAEHPTLA

-295 ENVPQAT
+295 ENVPQVT
-302 RQERNHAD
+302 RQERNHT
-310 DEASALIGACLPKWM
+310 DEVSALIGACLPEWM
-325 QAMDHNGARQV
+325 QAMDSTGARQV

-355 VMGEKPRN
+355 LMGEKPHS

-368 SGLVAYR
+368 SGLVVYR
-375 LDENVGVADAP
+375 LDKNVGVADAP
-386 QARTAAA
+386 KARTAAA
-393 RQAQAAAIDAARQA
+393 RQAQAAAIDAALEA
-407 QAAAIDAATEAAK
+407 QAAAIDAQQEAMK
-420 TAEERAREEAHKRM
+420 TPEERERERAAAHM
-434 WEHMCAAYPQA
+434 WEDMRDAHPEA
-445 SKAELVGL
+445 SNAELVFL
-453 VREAMNQVNDL
+453 VREAMSEQRAMKVG
-464 SDVRSA
+464 

>member
-48 SRQSASTARRALR
+48 SRQSTSTARRALR

-97 QSDQSITLNVPDGA
+97 QSDQSVTLNVPDGA

-119 VERYRLF
+119 VERYQLF

-143 DRGVPT
+143 DRGVPG
-149 DATFPH
+149 DVTFPH

-165 GHDDRRGAVAYDG
+165 GHDDGRGAVTYDG

-190 EPSYEPS
+190 EPSFEPS

-205 PPQPPHDPVRSGAI
+205 PPQPPRDPVGSGAI

-247 AEMLAAGE
+247 AEMLASGE
-255 NPARMVA
+255 NPASLVA
-262 EGWWNAGELAE
+262 DGWWNAGQLAE

-285 RAPEATQEHQ
+285 RASETAQK
-295 ENVPQAT
+295 
-302 RQERNHAD
+302 RQEVAPQTARREHD
-310 DEASALIGACLPKWM
+310 HVDEASALIGACLPEWM
-325 QAMDHNGARQV
+325 HAMDRTGARQV

-348 TPAQIRS
+348 MPAQIRS
-355 VMGEKPRN
+355 LMGEKPAN
-363 GIKRM
+363 GVRRM
-368 SGLVAYR
+368 SSLAAYR
-375 LDENVGVADAP
+375 LDQNAGIADAP
-386 QARTAAA
+386 KARAAAA
-393 RQAQAAAIDAARQA
+393 RQAQEAAINAAHQAQAAAIDAA
-407 QAAAIDAATEAAK
+407 K
-420 TAEERAREEAHKRM
+420 TPEERAREAAYSQM
-434 WEHMCAAYPQA
+434 WECMRAAHPQA
-445 SKAELVGL
+445 SKVELFGL
-453 VREAMNQVNDL
+453 VREAMTRVNEL

>member
-48 SRQSASTARRALR
+48 SRQSESTARRALR

-97 QSDQSITLNVPDGA
+97 QSDQSVTLNVPDGA

-143 DRGVPT
+143 DRGVPGG
-149 DATFPH
+149 ATFPH

-165 GHDDRRGAVAYDG
+165 GHDDRRGAVTHDG

-205 PPQPPHDPVRSGAI
+205 PPQPPRDPVGSGAI

-225 QGAVPGSADADAEA
+225 QGAVPGSANADAEA

-255 NPARMVA
+255 NPASLVA
-262 EGWWNAGELAE
+262 EGWWNAGQLAE
-273 ALAWAAEHPAPA
+273 ALAWAAEHPASA
-285 RAPEATQEHQ
+285 RAPEIAQKRQEVAPQAAHQ
-295 ENVPQAT
+295 ERGHV
-302 RQERNHAD
+302 
-310 DEASALIGACLPKWM
+310 DEASALIGACLPEWM
-325 QAMDHNGARQV
+325 QAMDRTGARQV
-336 AGMLAERIAAGW
+336 ADMLAERIAAGW

-355 VMGEKPRN
+355 LMGEKPAN
-363 GIKRM
+363 GVRRM
-368 SGLVAYR
+368 SSLVAYR
-375 LDENVGVADAP
+375 LDQNAGIADAP

-393 RQAQAAAIDAARQA
+393 RQAQEAAIDAA
-407 QAAAIDAATEAAK
+407 IDAAK
-420 TAEERAREEAHKRM
+420 TPEERAREEAHRRM
-434 WEHMCAAYPQA
+434 WERMRAAHPQA
-445 SKAELVGL
+445 SNAELVAL
-453 VREAMNQVNDL
+453 VRDAFAAPGTAL
-464 SDVRSA
+464 A

>member
-48 SRQSASTARRALR
+48 SRQSTSTARRALR

-97 QSDQSITLNVPDGA
+97 QSDQSVTLNVPEGA

-126 RMIPRPVKMTG
+126 RMIPRTVKMTG

-149 DATFPH
+149 DTTFPH

-165 GHDDRRGAVAYDG
+165 GHDDRRGAVTRDG

-205 PPQPPHDPVRSGAI
+205 PSQPPRDPVGSGAI

-239 ATARGELA
+239 ATVRGELA
-247 AEMLAAGE
+247 AEMLASGE
-255 NPARMVA
+255 NPASLLV
-262 EGWWNAGELAE
+262 EGWWNAGQLAE
-273 ALAWAAEHPAPA
+273 ALAWAAEHPASA
-285 RAPEATQEHQ
+285 RAPETAQKRQE
-295 ENVPQAT
+295 VGPQAA
-302 RQERNHAD
+302 RQERGHV
-310 DEASALIGACLPKWM
+310 DEASALIGACLPEWM
-325 QAMDHNGARQV
+325 QAMDRTGARQV
-336 AGMLAERIAAGW
+336 ADMLAERIAAGW

-355 VMGEKPRN
+355 LMGEKPAN
-363 GIKRM
+363 GVRRM
-368 SGLVAYR
+368 SSLVAYR
-375 LDENVGVADAP
+375 LDQNAGIADAP
-386 QARTAAA
+386 KARTVAA
-393 RQAQAAAIDAARQA
+393 RQAQEAAIDAA
-407 QAAAIDAATEAAK
+407 IDAAK
-420 TAEERAREEAHKRM
+420 TPEDRAREEAHSRM
-434 WEHMCAAYPQA
+434 WERMRAAHPQA
-445 SKAELVGL
+445 SKAELVAL
-453 VREAMNQVNDL
+453 VRNAL
-464 SDVRSA
+464 AAPGTALA

>member
-48 SRQSASTARRALR
+48 SRQSESTARRALR

-97 QSDQSITLNVPDGA
+97 QSDQSVTLNVPEGA

-143 DRGVPT
+143 DRGVPAG
-149 DATFPH
+149 ATFPH

-165 GHDDRRGAVAYDG
+165 GHDDRRGAVTYDG

-205 PPQPPHDPVRSGAI
+205 PSQPPHDPVRSGAI

-225 QGAVPGSADADAEA
+225 HGSADADAEA

-247 AEMLAAGE
+247 AEMLASGE
-255 NPARMVA
+255 NPARMVT
-262 EGWWNAGELAE
+262 EGWWNTGQLAE

-285 RAPEATQEHQ
+285 RAPETAQQRQ
-295 ENVPQAT
+295 ENAPQAT
-302 RQERNHAD
+302 RQERNHV
-310 DEASALIGACLPKWM
+310 DEASALIGACLPEWM
-325 QAMDHNGARQV
+325 QAMDRTGARKV

-348 TPAQIRS
+348 TPAQIRGL
-355 VMGEKPRN
+355 MGEKPAN
-363 GIKRM
+363 GVRRM
-368 SGLVAYR
+368 SSLAAYR
-375 LDENVGVADAP
+375 LDQNVGVADAP

-393 RQAQAAAIDAARQA
+393 RQAQEAAINADHQA
-407 QAAAIDAATEAAK
+407 QAAAIEAAIEAAK
-420 TAEERAREEAHKRM
+420 TPEERAREAAYSQM
-434 WEHMCAAYPQA
+434 WEHMRAAHPQA
-445 SKAELVGL
+445 SQVELVAL
-453 VREAMNQVNDL
+453 VRNAL
-464 SDVRSA
+464 AAPGTALA